1 MHLKRRGI
9 SVKKRLTLQ
18 EIQRKQH
25 LQYIV
30 FVALTSNACILL
42 NSLRCFLI
50 PKTPL
55 IQKFVELC
63 YYYLCFVE
71 MCLVAYQISFS
82 STCYCKCFYILHV
95 HVHINW
101 LLNQKINITRELTY
115 ANMRKFSKPMMY
127 ISATCLVSSKRNVS
141 STGYILC

>member
-1 MHLKRRGI
+1 
-9 SVKKRLTLQ
+9 
-18 EIQRKQH
+18 
-25 LQYIV
+25 
-30 FVALTSNACILL
+30 
-42 NSLRCFLI
+42 
-50 PKTPL
+50 
-55 IQKFVELC
+55 
-63 YYYLCFVE
+63 

-101 LLNQKINITRELTY
+101 LLNQKINITRELTF

-141 STGYILC
+141 STGYILWWHKHPFIAGHDIYIYIYIYSVLICQMLVTRFYSNLLLHLQHEIDASDRYNLLIDILSLISTKQSYLS